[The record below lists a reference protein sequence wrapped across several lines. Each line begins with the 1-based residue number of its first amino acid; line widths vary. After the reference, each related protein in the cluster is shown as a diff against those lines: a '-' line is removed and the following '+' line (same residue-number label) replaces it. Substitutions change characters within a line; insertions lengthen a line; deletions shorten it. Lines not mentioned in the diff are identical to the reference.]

1 MVKRFYQFVVVFFII
16 SQGTQTIFAQVPHDQ
31 PSAEQKLMKGIE
43 LFEQKMYGSA
53 LQVFDEIVLYHK
65 RVGFNDIS
73 ADAEF
78 YAAVSALELDHQDA
92 EYRIVNFIKRNPESP
107 RIQRACFFMG
117 QFKYDEKQWE
127 SAVYWF
133 GRVERY
139 RLLRKERGEYYFKQ
153 GYAWLMLEEEEKA
166 NKLFYE
172 LLDFP
177 ESDYYGPGVYY
188 YSHIEYSRGNYE
200 TALKGFK
207 ALKEDPT
214 FAPIVPYYLA
224 HIYFLQQKYDK
235 VISYVPGIIDEVT
248 PKRKAEM
255 QRMLGNA
262 WFMQSKYD
270 SAKVYLEAYK
280 EATDNFK
287 RYDLYQLAYSYYQT
301 GEFEKAANNFSL
313 ITSKH
318 DSLSQ
323 NANYHMAGSY
333 LKLGDKK
340 NAHLA
345 FGSASR
351 MPFNEKIKEDALFN
365 YAKLTYE
372 LSFAPFDETIRI
384 FHSYLDQY
392 DNTDRSDMIYNYL
405 VDVYM
410 TSKNYKRALESI
422 DKISK
427 KNRQITNALQKVAFY
442 RGIELYNNLKYAE
455 AIELFNKSLNA
466 GGNDAELISL
476 ARYWK
481 AECFFR
487 EEKYN
492 QAIAQY
498 EKYLTTPGAYSTQY
512 YNLTNYNVAYCHF
525 KKNNYHAA
533 SIWFRKYIDNAENAA
548 DRILYDATV
557 RLGDSYFVQRKYNQ
571 ALLAYKNAT
580 EIPVEENDYAIF
592 QQGFTAGV
600 LHKYQQKI
608 DVLTPLT
615 SRKNSLLA
623 DDAMFETGQ
632 AYIRLNKP
640 EQGITQ
646 FEKLILEFPRSN
658 YMKKSHLQAG
668 LMYFNLGNNEK
679 AAEHFKYL
687 IENHK
692 GSDEYAEALIALKN
706 VYLDQNKV
714 DQYFSYAKSK
724 SIDISSNEQDS
735 LLYLSAETAYLNGEG
750 EHSRELFNDYLNRF
764 ADGQFT
770 LKAHFYLA
778 QSLFNDEKFD
788 AAIPH
793 YQYVVKQPQNSFT
806 ETALYNL
813 ATINRDQENH
823 QKAWD
828 YYNKLEPVASN
839 KRLLME
845 SRIGQMRA
853 ALELEDYKKVEQAAS
868 QILITEKLPE
878 EVAREARFNK
888 ARALE
893 QLERDK
899 EALVQYRLVARNLQ
913 TPQGAQSKYAV
924 ARLEYEAGKTALA
937 ENEIQNFIKNGTPHQ
952 YWLGKSFLLLARIY
966 READKAFQAKAYLQS
981 IIDNYTIQN
990 DGIIEEAK
998 SRLAAITSSEDKK
1011 FEQMGDTDLE
1021 IELDGTSKV
1030 DTTELNK

>member
-1 MVKRFYQFVVVFFII
+1 MIIRYFQIFAILVVLSICG
-16 SQGTQTIFAQVPHDQ
+16 QGLRAQVPHDQ
-31 PSAEQKLMKGIE
+31 PTAEQKLMKGIE
-43 LFEQKMYGSA
+43 LFEKELYGSA
-53 LQVFDEIVLYHK
+53 IQLFDEIVLYHK

-78 YAAVSALELDHQDA
+78 YAAISALQLDNQDA

-117 QFKYDEKQWE
+117 QYKYDEQAWE

-133 GRVERY
+133 RRVERY
-139 RLLRKERGEYYFKQ
+139 RLERQERSEYYFKQ

-188 YSHIEYSRGNYE
+188 YSHIEYTRGNYE

-214 FAPIVPYYLA
+214 FSPIVPYYMA

-235 VISYVPGIIDEVT
+235 VISYVPTIINEVT

-262 WFMQSKYD
+262 WFKQANYD
-270 SAKVYLEAYK
+270 SARVYLEKYK
-280 EATDNFK
+280 ESTDNFK
-287 RYDLYQLAYSYYQT
+287 RYDLYQLGYSYYQT
-301 GEFEKAANNFSL
+301 GAYKKAANNFSL
-313 ITSKH
+313 ITSKQ

-323 NANYHMAGSY
+323 NANYHMAASY
-333 LKLGDKK
+333 LKQGDKK

-351 MPFNEKIKEDALFN
+351 MSFNDKIKEDALFN

-392 DNTDRSDMIYNYL
+392 DNSDRSDMIYNYL

-410 TSKNYKRALESI
+410 TSKNYRRALESI
-422 DKISK
+422 DKIK
-427 KNRQITNALQKVAFY
+427 QKNRQVTNALQKVAFY
-442 RGIELYNNLKYAE
+442 RGIELYNNLKYAD
-455 AIELFNKSLNA
+455 AIAMFDKSLGA
-466 GGNDAELISL
+466 GGNDAQLISL

-481 AECFFR
+481 AECLFR
-487 EEKYN
+487 EKKYD
-492 QAIAQY
+492 QAIQHY
-498 EKYLTTPGAYSTQY
+498 KQYLTTPGAYSTPY
-512 YNLTNYNVAYCHF
+512 YNLTNYNVAYSFF
-525 KKNNYHAA
+525 KQAEYNAA
-533 SIWFRKYIDNAENAA
+533 SIWFRKYIDNADSAIT
-548 DRILYDATV
+548 RILYDATV

-571 ALLAYKNAT
+571 ALLAYKDAT
-580 EIPVEENDYAIF
+580 KIPVEENDYAIF

-600 LHKYQQKI
+600 LHNYKQKI
-608 DVLTPLT
+608 DVLIPLT
-615 SRKNSLLA
+615 TRESSLLA
-623 DDAMFETGQ
+623 DDALFETGQ
-632 AYIRLNKP
+632 AYIQLNKP
-640 EQGITQ
+640 AQGIAQ
-646 FEKLILEFPRSN
+646 FEKLIRDYPRSN

-668 LMYFNLGNNEK
+668 LMYFNMGDNEK
-679 AAEHFKYL
+679 AADHFKYL
-687 IENHK
+687 IEHHK
-692 GSDEYAEALIALKN
+692 GSDEYGEALVALKN
-706 VYLDQNKV
+706 IYLDQNKV
-714 DQYFSYAKSK
+714 DEYFSYAKNRN
-724 SIDISSNEQDS
+724 INISSNEQDS
-735 LLYLSAETAYLNGEG
+735 LLYLSAEKAYLNGEA
-750 EHSRELFNDYLNRF
+750 EHSRQLFNEYLTRF

-778 QSLFNDEKFD
+778 QSLFNDENLDK
-788 AAIPH
+788 AIPH
-793 YQYVVKQPQNSFT
+793 YEYVIKQPLNSFT

-813 ATINRDQENH
+813 ATIYRDKSNAS
-823 QKAWD
+823 KAWE
-828 YYNKLEPVASN
+828 YYSRLEPIASN
-839 KRLLME
+839 KRMLME
-845 SRIGQMRA
+845 SRVGQMRA
-853 ALELEDYKKVEQAAS
+853 AIKLEDYKKVEKAAS

-878 EVAREARFNK
+878 EIAREARFNK

-893 QLERDK
+893 KLGRNT
-899 EALVQYRLVARNLQ
+899 EALVQYRLVAQNLQ
-913 TPQGAQSKYAV
+913 TPQGAESKYAV

-966 READKAFQAKAYLQS
+966 QESGKAFQAKAYLQS
-981 IIDNYTIQN
+981 IIDNYAIKD
-990 DGIIEEAK
+990 DGIIKEAEE
-998 SRLAAITSSEDKK
+998 RLSEITTSEDVK
-1011 FEQMGDTDLE
+1011 FETGKDADLE
-1021 IELDGTSKV
+1021 LELDPNSKV
-1030 DTTELNK
+1030 DTTQLK

>member
-1 MVKRFYQFVVVFFII
+1 MIIRYFQIFALFVVF
-16 SQGTQTIFAQVPHDQ
+16 TLCNHTIKAQVPHDQ
-31 PSAEQKLMKGIE
+31 PTAEQKLMKGIE
-43 LFEQKMYGSA
+43 LFEKELYGSA
-53 LQVFDEIVLYHK
+53 LQIFDEIVLYHK

-117 QFKYDEKQWE
+117 QYKSDEEKWE

-139 RLLRKERGEYYFKQ
+139 RLERRERSEYYFKQ

-188 YSHIEYSRGNYE
+188 YSHIEYTRGNYE

-214 FAPIVPYYLA
+214 FSPVVPYYMA

-235 VISYVPGIIDEVT
+235 VISYVPAIIDEVT

-262 WFMQSKYD
+262 WFKQTNYD
-270 SAKVYLEAYK
+270 SARVYLEAYK

-287 RYDLYQLAYSYYQT
+287 RYDLYQLAYAYYQT
-301 GEFEKAANNFSL
+301 GDYKKAADNFSL
-313 ITSKH
+313 ITNKQ

-323 NANYHMAGSY
+323 NANYHMAASY
-333 LKLGDKK
+333 LKLGEKK

-351 MPFNEKIKEDALFN
+351 MSFNDKIKEDALFN

-392 DNTDRSDMIYNYL
+392 TNTDRSDMIYNYL

-410 TSKNYKRALESI
+410 TSKNYRRALESI
-422 DKISK
+422 EKISK

-442 RGIELYNNLKYAE
+442 RGIEFYNNLKYSE
-455 AIELFNKSLNA
+455 AIEMFDKSLQA
-466 GGNDAELISL
+466 GGNDAQLIAL

-481 AECFFR
+481 AECLFR
-487 EEKYN
+487 EKQYD
-492 QAIAQY
+492 QAIQQY
-498 EKYLTTPGAYSTQY
+498 KQYLTTPGAYSTSY
-512 YNLTNYNVAYCHF
+512 YNLTNYNLAYCYF
-525 KKNNYHAA
+525 KQADYNPA
-533 SIWFRKYIDNAENAA
+533 SIWFRKYIDNADSAIT
-548 DRILYDATV
+548 RILYDATV

-571 ALLAYKNAT
+571 AFLAYKDAT
-580 EIPVEENDYAIF
+580 EVPVEENDYAIF

-600 LHKYQQKI
+600 LHNYEQKI
-608 DVLTPLT
+608 DVLIPLT
-615 SRKNSLLA
+615 TRESSLLA
-623 DDAMFETGQ
+623 DDALFETGQ
-632 AYIRLNKP
+632 AYIQLNKP
-640 EQGITQ
+640 AKGIAQ
-646 FEKLILEFPRSN
+646 FEKLILEYPRSN

-668 LMYFNLGNNEK
+668 LMYFNMGNNQK
-679 AAEHFKYL
+679 AASHFKYL
-687 IENHK
+687 VENHK
-692 GSDEYAEALIALKN
+692 GTDEYAEALIALKN
-706 VYLDQNKV
+706 VYMDQNKV
-714 DQYFSYAKSK
+714 DEYFSYAKNRD
-724 SIDISSNEQDS
+724 IDISSNEQDS
-735 LLYLSAETAYLNGEG
+735 LLYLSAEKAYLNGES
-750 EHSRELFNDYLNRF
+750 EHSQQLFNEYLTRF

-778 QSLFNDEKFD
+778 QSLFNDEALDK
-788 AAIPH
+788 AIPH
-793 YQYVVKQPQNSFT
+793 YKYLVKKPQNSFT

-813 ATINRDQENH
+813 ATIYRDKNNA
-823 QKAWD
+823 QKAWE
-828 YYNKLEPVASN
+828 YYNRLEPIASN

-845 SRIGQMRA
+845 SRVGQMRA
-853 ALELEDYKKVEQAAS
+853 AIKLDDYNKVEQAAS
-868 QILITEKLPE
+868 QILITEKLPQE
-878 EVAREARFNK
+878 IAREARFNK

-893 QLERDK
+893 KLGREK
-899 EALVQYRLVARNLQ
+899 EALVQYRLLAQNTQ
-913 TPQGAQSKYAV
+913 TSQGAQSKYTV
-924 ARLEYEAGKTALA
+924 AKLEYEAGKTALA
-937 ENEIQNFIKNGTPHQ
+937 EQEIQNFIKKGTPHQ
-952 YWLGKSFLLLARIY
+952 FWLGKSFLLLARIY
-966 READKAFQAKAYLQS
+966 RESDKNFQARAYLQS
-981 IIDNYTIQN
+981 IVDNYAIKD

-998 SRLAAITSSEDKK
+998 ERLAEITAYDDEK
-1011 FEQMGDTDLE
+1011 FQKGKEGDLE
-1021 IELDGTSKV
+1021 LQLEPGSKV
-1030 DTTELNK
+1030 DTTQFK